1 MDRKSKGKVGPL
13 LAYGIFFLN
22 VNVFIE
28 VVAGGRYSE

>member
-13 LAYGIFFLN
+13 LAYGKFILN

-28 VVAGGRYSE
+28 VVAGEWSSE